1 MIEQDSY
8 PLARLEAMLRLNSAA
23 YRIIAGLCIAAS
35 AFPFPARAMKFD
47 TTRLDNNTVFIAA
60 SGLVEPG
67 DSERLMS
74 VFLSLSHEGVNIL
87 SLNSAGGNVVAS
99 EALAAT
105 IRRVRAQVMVG
116 GHSMCASACF
126 ILFASSPIKYYMPGA
141 RIGVH
146 SATREQYETVDSM
159 AVTTAMAR
167 SAAEMG
173 VPNAIIGRMV
183 STPPGDMAWLSE
195 SELASM
201 GAQRLNPPSSS
212 TSAQQ
217 PAQATIGPS
226 ASSVTTASVD
236 VPGIRHKEGIPKDE
250 QSPSFQQG
258 RIDRS
263 SWEQWFGTLS
273 GDSRLGAEYW
283 TGERSK
289 RQPGNCGGT
298 YEFANGC
305 RSAKARLSVPDTK
318 RKSDPQYWWGWNS
331 PS

>member
-1 MIEQDSY
+1 MTRS
-8 PLARLEAMLRLNSAA
+8 RLTACKIM
-23 YRIIAGLCIAAS
+23 AGLCIAAS
-35 AFPFPARAMKFD
+35 AFPVSAKAMEFD
-47 TTRLDNNTVFIAA
+47 TTRLDNNTVFIGA
-60 SGLVEPG
+60 SGLIETG

-74 VFLSLSHEGVNIL
+74 VFLSLSHDGTNVL
-87 SLNSAGGNVVAS
+87 SLNSAGGSVVAS

-116 GHSMCASACF
+116 GNSMCASACF
-126 ILFASSPIKYYMPGA
+126 ILFASSPNRYYMPGA

-146 SATREQYETVDSM
+146 SATREKYETMDSM

-183 STPPGDMAWLSE
+183 STPPGGMAWLSE

-201 GAQRLNPPSSS
+201 GAQRLDPSVSS
-212 TSAQQ
+212 TTSQQ
-217 PAQATIGPS
+217 PAQSTTGPS
-226 ASSVTTASVD
+226 ASSETTASVG
-236 VPGIRHKEGIPKDE
+236 VPGIRHKDGTPKDD

-258 RIDRS
+258 KIDRS
-263 SWEQWFGTLS
+263 SWEQWFSTLS

-289 RQPGNCGGT
+289 RQPGNCVGT
-298 YEFANGC
+298 SDFAHGC
-305 RSAKARLSVPDTK
+305 RVAKAKLSVPDVK
-318 RKSDPQYWWGWNS
+318 RKTDPQYWWGWNS
-331 PS
+331 S